1 MNYTRR
7 DILALSAAGLL
18 VPRPLLASTPGG
30 SGRKFLFILCYGGW
44 DASMVFAPRM
54 HVSSA
59 DHEEGAEIAEAKGIT
74 FVDNET
80 RPAVRSFF
88 ETFGDRACIVNGMEV
103 PSITHE
109 MCARVI
115 LTGSKGTNSDDW
127 PSVVAAHD
135 ESNRLLPHLVMSGG
149 QAMNYNYADKVV
161 RVGSAGQLPSLL
173 NASAM
178 SDSNM
183 AVTMPPPDV
192 QALEQAFLEER
203 IESRLAALPS
213 GFRRQWLERYRTST
227 QNGSSLIDLSD
238 GLSLVPEA
246 SSCGVNVASNA
257 KVAFDCFEAGHT
269 RCAMIQYTGFCN
281 IGWDTHESNFNQVLH
296 YEDLFTY
303 LTDIMT
309 DLDTRPG
316 ELGGSLAD
324 EVTIAVFSEM
334 GRHPKLNNWLGRD
347 HWTFTSAM
355 LLGSGVR
362 GGQSIGGLDS
372 AALGQPVDLTSGE
385 VTDSGTDLQA
395 QHLGATFLALADIDP
410 EPFVAP
416 GIQPILAV
424 MQ

>member
-7 DILALSAAGLL
+7 EILALSAAGLL
-18 VPRPLLASTPGG
+18 VPRPLLAAPSGG

-44 DASMVFAPRM
+44 DASMVFAPRL
-54 HVSSA
+54 HISSA
-59 DHEEGAEIAEAKGIT
+59 DHEVGATIAEANGIT
-74 FVDNET
+74 FVDHET
-80 RPAVRSFF
+80 RPTVRSFF

-115 LTGSKGTNSDDW
+115 LTGSKETTVDDW
-127 PSVVAAHD
+127 PSLMAAHD
-135 ESNRLLPHLVMSGG
+135 ESSRLLPYLVMSGG
-149 QAMNYNYADKVV
+149 QAMNYRYADKVV
-161 RVGSAGQLPSLL
+161 RVGSAGQLPALL

-178 SDSNM
+178 SDSDM
-183 AVTMPPPDV
+183 PVIMPPPDV

-203 IESRLAALPS
+203 IESRLAALPP
-213 GFRRQWLERYRTST
+213 GFRKQWLDQYRMST
-227 QNGSSLIDLSD
+227 RNGQSLMALSD
-238 GLSLVPEA
+238 GLSLVPDA

-257 KVAFDCFEAGHT
+257 KVAFDCFEAGHA

-281 IGWDTHESNFNQVLH
+281 IGWDTHEANYNQVLH

-303 LTDIMT
+303 LIDIMA

-334 GRHPKLNNWLGRD
+334 GRHPRLNNWLGRD

-372 AALGQPVDLTSGE
+372 SALGLPVDLNSGE
-385 VTDSGTDLQA
+385 TTDSGTALQA

-410 EPFVAP
+410 EPFVSP
-416 GIQPILAV
+416 GIQPISAV
-424 MQ
+424 ME